1 MATKGEYKQWLIFA
15 LLLLCS
21 TKLFSQDVGIG
32 SEYIHIA
39 RKRID
44 SLQKLLESTRL
55 DTEKVNLLN
64 LISKQYR
71 IVDEFQSYIVATE
84 ALEKAEKLQF
94 WKGVAE
100 SYINLGFINAEQGL
114 QDLAIEMYEKG
125 AEIAEKNNLAKQQ
138 IYCLNGIAVIYWE
151 RQKYHEAISIFF
163 KNLALQKKLG
173 LEQDIAVS
181 YNNIGLI
188 YNEFKE
194 PDSALKYLL
203 KAKAIRDKY
212 NLEERSIATLNNLGI
227 AYLQK
232 GKLDTALFYSQKS
245 LQLARKYA
253 QKRRIKEA
261 TITLAEI
268 YEAQKDYSN
277 AFKYLMQHKQIRDT
291 IEKIDKSSI
300 IAEEK
305 RKRDLEKREAE
316 ISMHRKNDL
325 LQNIIYVLI
334 IVFFVVVAVA
344 AIHRA
349 KRIQRFSETLQQKND
364 EINFQKTT
372 IELQNSELL
381 ALNENLENIVKERT
395 QKLSEANQ
403 ELETYMYRFAHD
415 LRGPLTTI
423 MGLCLL
429 GKMDTTTENTQ
440 NLFDKI
446 HFTLIKMDSLL
457 KKLSQLYQINHH
469 QVMHQRVAIKQ
480 FVGEVLEKVR
490 QKWDIEP
497 EQIHFSFQGISDI
510 MTDAFLL
517 EISLENILENALIFS
532 TKKPIII
539 DFFAEKQKKNYL
551 IRITDQ
557 GQGIPQ
563 NLQSKVFDMF
573 FRGNE
578 NSQGNG
584 LGLYMVKKAL
594 EKLKGYIELSSEESQ
609 YTRIDL
615 YLPI

>member
-1 MATKGEYKQWLIFA
+1 MAIKGEYKKLLVLA
-15 LLLLCS
+15 LLLLCNAK
-21 TKLFSQDVGIG
+21 TFSQDIGIG
-32 SEYIHIA
+32 SEYIHLA

-71 IVDEFQSYIVATE
+71 VVDEFQSYIIATE
-84 ALEKAEKLQF
+84 ALEKAEKLRF
-94 WKGVAE
+94 WKGIAE

-114 QDLAIEMYEKG
+114 QDLAVEMYEKG
-125 AEIAEKNNLAKQQ
+125 AEVAEKNNLAKQQ

-151 RQKYHEAISIFF
+151 RQKYHEALSIFF

-188 YNEFKE
+188 YNDFKE

-212 NLEERSIATLNNLGI
+212 HLEERSIATLNNLGI

-232 GKLDTALFYSQKS
+232 KNLDSALFYSLQS

-261 TITLAEI
+261 SITLAEI
-268 YEAQKDYSN
+268 YEAKKDYPN
-277 AFKYLMQHKQIRDT
+277 AYKYLMQHKQIRDT
-291 IEKIDKSSI
+291 IEKADKSSI

-305 RKRDLEKREAE
+305 RKRDLQKREAE
-316 ISMHRKNDL
+316 IAMHRQNDL
-325 LQNIIYVLI
+325 LQNIIYLLV
-334 IVFFVVVAVA
+334 IVFFVALTIA

-349 KRIQRFSETLQQKND
+349 KRIQRFSQTLQQKND
-364 EINFQKTT
+364 EINSQKNT
-372 IELQNSELL
+372 IEQQNAELL
-381 ALNENLENIVKERT
+381 ALNENLEVIIKERT
-395 QKLSEANQ
+395 QKLSQANQ

-415 LRGPLTTI
+415 LRGPLTTM

-429 GKMDTTTENTQ
+429 GKMDNPNDNTHSI
-440 NLFDKI
+440 FDKI
-446 HFTLIKMDSLL
+446 HFTLTKMDSLL
-457 KKLSQLYQINHH
+457 RKLSQLYQINHYE
-469 QVMHQRVAIKQ
+469 VSPQRIAIKQ
-480 FVGEVLEKVR
+480 FTSEILERVCRKWNIEREKV
-490 QKWDIEP
+490 I
-497 EQIHFSFQGISDI
+497 FTFQGISDI
-510 MTDAFLL
+510 STDAFLL

-532 TKKPIII
+532 KGEPISI
-539 DFFAEKQKKNYL
+539 DFFAEKQRKNYL
-551 IRITDQ
+551 IRISDK
-557 GQGIPQ
+557 GQGIPTY
-563 NLQSKVFDMF
+563 LHSKVFEMF

-584 LGLYMVKKAL
+584 LGLYMVKKSI
-594 EKLKGYIELSSEESQ
+594 EKLQGSITLTSEENQ
-609 YTRIDL
+609 YTCLEL
-615 YLPI
+615 YLPL